1 MPQQQPFDLS
11 GLYQLQSQYLTDL
24 SNVAATYP
32 SNATISGSILGYINT
47 LQNNVIGDQTKL
59 QNAINSAQN
68 ISMYQQDM
76 SGIVLTEQQRLAA
89 KKASIDAAI
98 ASQKRTIE
106 LNDSYRKRYAAYT
119 NVLVTLVICLAFFTL
134 VIFARRWFPFIP
146 STVFDICVIIIVATG
161 IIYIGMALVK
171 INSRER
177 DDYDVLNLPGPAT
190 DKESKDGKERNG
202 KNSDNL
208 ISGTCSDGACCATGT
223 SWDAKKGQCIVKKE
237 SFSTREGLAGNISG
251 FTTQYD
257 TFTTLSKAYSS
268 RILNVPQLKVD
279 TVYQKGGPVTPF
291 VSSEYE
297 HYAKA

>member
-1 MPQQQPFDLS
+1 MPAPQQPFDIS

-24 SNVAATYP
+24 SNVAAAYP
-32 SNATISGSILGYINT
+32 SADVLGYING
-47 LQNNVIGDQTKL
+47 LQSSLNVDQSKL

-68 ISMYQQDM
+68 ISIYQQDM
-76 SGIVLTEQQRLAA
+76 DNIVSTEQQRLAA
-89 KKASIDAAI
+89 KQYSIDAAI

-106 LNDSYRKRYAAYT
+106 LNDSYRKRYSAYT

-146 STVFDICVIIIVATG
+146 SAVFDVLVIIIVATG

-171 INSRER
+171 INGRER
-177 DDYDVLNLPGPAT
+177 DDYDVLNLPGPAAAT
-190 DKESKDGKERNG
+190 AGKQSKDGKHRNG
-202 KNSDNL
+202 TNSNNL
-208 ISGTCSDGACCATGT
+208 FGGSCSDGACCAKGT
-223 SWDAKKGQCIVKKE
+223 SWDAKKGQCIVKKD
-237 SFSTREGLAGNISG
+237 SSREGLAGNISG
-251 FTTQYD
+251 FTTKYD

-279 TVYQKGGPVTPF
+279 TIYQKGGAVAPF

-297 HYAKA
+297 HYGKA